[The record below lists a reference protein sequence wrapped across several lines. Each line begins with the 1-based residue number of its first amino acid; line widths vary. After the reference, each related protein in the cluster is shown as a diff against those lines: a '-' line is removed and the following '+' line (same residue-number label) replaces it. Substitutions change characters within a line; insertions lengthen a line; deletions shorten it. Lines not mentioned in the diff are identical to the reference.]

1 MRGCIIFTLVL
12 FIRGV
17 SKMQKKYAALAVFSI
32 LLMNPLN
39 ASAAG
44 KNGVAAE
51 VNGQKIMVS
60 ELEDAYN
67 MNPVFKEQMPFK
79 EFYAKLL
86 DPYING
92 KMLYLAAQKA
102 GVENSPEYKKQLKV
116 VKEELANKIYL
127 EQQVDKKIS
136 QDKIKEIYQQYKS
149 QFKPEK
155 EVKAKHILVEDEKTA
170 NEVIAKLKKGQ
181 KFDDL
186 AKEYSI
192 DKASELGY
200 FTKDVMVPEFSKAAF
215 AMKKGQYSKAPVKTK
230 FGYHVIMVEDTRKT
244 KPAELK
250 QIEPQIKMQLSR
262 QAAEEVFKDINSK
275 TKVVKYSYDGK
286 EIKTNQK

>member
-1 MRGCIIFTLVL
+1 M
-12 FIRGV
+12 
-17 SKMQKKYAALAVFSI
+17 
-32 LLMNPLN
+32 
-39 ASAAG
+39 
-44 KNGVAAE
+44 
-51 VNGQKIMVS
+51 
-60 ELEDAYN
+60 
-67 MNPVFKEQMPFK
+67 
-79 EFYAKLL
+79 
-86 DPYING
+86 
-92 KMLYLAAQKA
+92 
-102 GVENSPEYKKQLKV
+102 ENSPEYKKQLKV

-230 FGYHVIMVEDTRKT
+230 FGYHVIMVEDTRET

>member
-102 GVENSPEYKKQLKV
+102 GVENSPEYK
-116 VKEELANKIYL
+116 
-127 EQQVDKKIS
+127 
-136 QDKIKEIYQQYKS
+136 
-149 QFKPEK
+149 
-155 EVKAKHILVEDEKTA
+155 
-170 NEVIAKLKKGQ
+170 
-181 KFDDL
+181 
-186 AKEYSI
+186 
-192 DKASELGY
+192 
-200 FTKDVMVPEFSKAAF
+200 
-215 AMKKGQYSKAPVKTK
+215 
-230 FGYHVIMVEDTRKT
+230 
-244 KPAELK
+244 
-250 QIEPQIKMQLSR
+250 
-262 QAAEEVFKDINSK
+262 NS
-275 TKVVKYSYDGK
+275 
-286 EIKTNQK
+286 

>member
-1 MRGCIIFTLVL
+1 
-12 FIRGV
+12 
-17 SKMQKKYAALAVFSI
+17 MQKKYAMLAVFSI
-32 LLMNPLN
+32 LMLNPMS

-51 VNGQKIMVS
+51 VNGQKVMVS
-60 ELEDAYN
+60 ELKQAYE
-67 MNPVFKEQMPFK
+67 MNPAAQQQLSFED
-79 EFYAKLL
+79 FYNKFI
-86 DPYING
+86 DVYVNG
-92 KMLYLAAQKA
+92 VMLYQAAEKA

-116 VKEELANKIYL
+116 LKEELASKIYL
-127 EQQVDKKIS
+127 EQQIDKKIS
-136 QDKIKEIYQQYKS
+136 QDKIKEVYNEYKS

-155 EVKAKHILVEDEKTA
+155 EVKAKHILVSDEKTA
-170 NEVIAKLKKGQ
+170 NEVIAKLKKGE

-192 DKASELGY
+192 DKAANLGY

-230 FGYHVIMVEDTRKT
+230 FGYHVIMVEDSRMT

-250 QIEPQIKMQLSR
+250 TVEPQIKMQLSR
-262 QAAEEVFKDINSK
+262 EAANDLFKEINSK
-275 TKVVKYSYDGK
+275 AKIVKYSYDGK
-286 EIKTNQK
+286 ETKTNQK

>member
-1 MRGCIIFTLVL
+1 
-12 FIRGV
+12 
-17 SKMQKKYAALAVFSI
+17 MQKKYAMLAVFSI
-32 LLMNPLN
+32 LMLNPMS

-51 VNGQKIMVS
+51 VNGQKVMVS
-60 ELEDAYN
+60 ELKQAYE
-67 MNPVFKEQMPFK
+67 MNPAAQQQLSFED
-79 EFYAKLL
+79 FYNKFI
-86 DPYING
+86 DVYVNG
-92 KMLYLAAQKA
+92 VMLYQAAEKA

-116 VKEELANKIYL
+116 LKEELASKIYL

-136 QDKIKEIYQQYKS
+136 QDKIKEVYNEYKS

-155 EVKAKHILVEDEKTA
+155 EVKAKHILVSDEKTA
-170 NEVIAKLKKGQ
+170 NEVIAKLKKGE

-192 DKASELGY
+192 DKAANLGY

-230 FGYHVIMVEDTRKT
+230 FGYHVIMVEDSRMT

-250 QIEPQIKMQLSR
+250 QVEPQIKMQLSR
-262 QAAEEVFKDINSK
+262 EAANDLFKEINSK
-275 TKVVKYSYDGK
+275 AKIVKYSYDGK
-286 EIKTNQK
+286 ETKTNQK